1 VLGKPTLNLKK
12 QEDDMKKA
20 AKGRGLGKG
29 LSALLMDDKADD
41 AADTHYVLTS
51 RIEANPYQ
59 PRKTFHEAELASLI
73 ASVRKD
79 GILTPVLLRRVGDHY
94 QLIAGERRWRAAQAI
109 GLPEIPAV
117 IRDVTDAQALELAII
132 ENEQRDDLTAIES
145 GRAYQRLIDEFHYT
159 QQQISEHIGV
169 SRAQVSN
176 LIRLLKLPAQ
186 IQYMVE
192 NRTLDA
198 GHARPLIGLDSI
210 TAMQLARLCIDQDW
224 SVRRMEQEVK
234 RAQAPT
240 TSKEEPPADM
250 LALEEELTRS
260 LSLKVQCVRKKNGG
274 GEVRL
279 HYAQNEELESI
290 LQRLRQAL

>member
-1 VLGKPTLNLKK
+1 MT
-12 QEDDMKKA
+12 KA

-29 LSALLMDDKADD
+29 LSALLMDDNADD
-41 AADTHYVLTS
+41 PAHTSHVLTS
-51 RIEANPYQ
+51 RIEPNPYQ

-79 GILTPVLLRRVGDHY
+79 GILTPVLLRRMGDSY
-94 QLIAGERRWRAAQAI
+94 QLIAGERRWRAAQAV
-109 GLPEIPAV
+109 GLPEVPAV

-145 GRAYQRLIDEFHYT
+145 GRAYQRLMDDFHYT
-159 QQQISEHIGV
+159 QQKISEHIGI

-210 TAMQLARLCIDQDW
+210 TAVQLARVCIAQGW

-234 RAQAPT
+234 RAQAPSR
-240 TSKEEPPADM
+240 SKEAPPADM
-250 LALEEELTRS
+250 VALEEELTRS
-260 LSLKVQCVRKKNGG
+260 LSLKVQCLSKKNGG
-274 GEVRL
+274 GELRL
-279 HYAQNEELESI
+279 HYTQTAELEGI
-290 LQRLRQAL
+290 LLRLRKTS